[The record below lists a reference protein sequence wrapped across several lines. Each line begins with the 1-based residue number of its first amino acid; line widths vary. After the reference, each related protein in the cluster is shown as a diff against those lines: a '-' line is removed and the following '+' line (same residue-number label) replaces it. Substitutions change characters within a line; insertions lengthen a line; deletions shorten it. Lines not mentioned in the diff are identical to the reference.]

1 MKAFEFTAKL
11 RAPDTLAIPSQVA
24 VHIPS
29 NQPVRVLL
37 LVPDESTDA
46 QWEQLTA
53 EQFLKGYDQSDS
65 VYDELPTG

>member
-11 RAPDTLAIPSQVA
+11 HTPDTLAIPAQVA
-24 VHIPS
+24 VHIRD

-37 LVPDESTDA
+37 LLPDEGADA
-46 QWEQLTA
+46 PWEQFTA

-65 VYDELPTG
+65 IYDKLPTG